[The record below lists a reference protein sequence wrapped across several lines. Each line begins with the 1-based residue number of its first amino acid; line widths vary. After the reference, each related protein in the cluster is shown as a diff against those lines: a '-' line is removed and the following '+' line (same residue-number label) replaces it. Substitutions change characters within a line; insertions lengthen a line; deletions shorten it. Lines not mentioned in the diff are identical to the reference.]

1 MASPVFEWMS
11 RLWRRR
17 PAKRALALVGGG
29 VIGGMYEVGVLTAL
43 DESLPGFR
51 ANAFDIYVGVSA
63 GSVVASLMANGI
75 RPNELYRIL
84 DQGLPDPMN
93 FHQGS
98 VYDRRSFGRAGRR
111 FGRLLWA
118 VAKNLLSGFR
128 SSVPD
133 LLSRAQGEL
142 PAGFFSLEQLE
153 TYMRKTFEAKGLSN
167 DFRTLPRTLVIP
179 AVDLDRAERVVF
191 GLGALTEVPISQAI
205 AASSAIPGFFEPYTI
220 RDRDYVDGGV
230 GYAAHA
236 DLAID
241 LGAELIVVVNPL
253 VPLTGAGA
261 VAPGHL
267 KEQGLYSILEQSS
280 RITSQNLLEL
290 GLRELQLKHP
300 RLEIF
305 LLQPEAKESPL
316 FGPSMGFE
324 ASRAAL
330 RFGYASTRAWLAA
343 RGDAFMRRFRLAQG
357 APAPVPPSSSRRA
370 EGPSQEPASHEP
382 TPRA

>member
-1 MASPVFEWMS
+1 MASPLVDWVS

-29 VIGGMYEVGVLTAL
+29 VVGGMYEVGVLAGL

-51 ANAFDIYVGVSA
+51 ANDFDIYVGVSA
-63 GSVVASLMANGI
+63 GSVVASLLANGV
-75 RPNELYRIL
+75 RPADLYTIL

-93 FHQGS
+93 FEQSS
-98 VYDRRSFGRAGRR
+98 VYDRHSFGRAGRR
-111 FGRLLWA
+111 FGKLLWA
-118 VAKNLLSGFR
+118 IGKNLLPGFR

-133 LLSRAQGEL
+133 LLSKAQGAL

-153 TYMRKTFEAKGLSN
+153 SYMRRTFEAKGLSN
-167 DFRTLPRTLVIP
+167 DFRTLSRSLVIP
-179 AVDLDRAERVVF
+179 AVDLDRADRVTF
-191 GLGALTEVPISQAI
+191 GLGVLAEVPISKAI

-220 RDRDYVDGGV
+220 QGRDYVDGGV

-236 DLAID
+236 DLAIE
-241 LGAELIVVVNPL
+241 LGADLVVVVNPL
-253 VPLTGAGA
+253 VPLTGQGTAA
-261 VAPGHL
+261 QGHL

-280 RITSQNLLEL
+280 RIASQNLLEL
-290 GLRELQLKHP
+290 SLRELQRKHP
-300 RLEIF
+300 RVEIF

-330 RFGYASTRAWLAA
+330 RFGYASTREWLAA
-343 RGDAFMRRFRLAQG
+343 RGDALMRRFRLAEG
-357 APAPVPPSSSRRA
+357 TTAPALAPRRA
-370 EGPSQEPASHEP
+370 EGPSHESAGQEP